1 MVGQSDAALLR
12 RRRRFFVVSSFF
24 SGSFAAGGML
34 IGVFDGDPLGYL
46 VGASFGAC
54 AVFWASHL
62 LIPPELLLNW
72 PATHFVWIAPSEPA
86 VQPPSRGC
94 SLREEPP
101 TPRPTASMNGVLVGI
116 STAHRNGL
124 CIVARRTFVG
134 R

>member
-1 MVGQSDAALLR
+1 MVGQSDAALLH
-12 RRRRFFVVSSFF
+12 RRRRFFVVNSFL

-62 LIPPELLLNW
+62 LIPPELLLDW

-86 VQPPSRGC
+86 VQPPVSWMQPTKK
-94 SLREEPP
+94 PP
-101 TPRPTASMNGVLVGI
+101 TPRPTASMNGV
-116 STAHRNGL
+116 
-124 CIVARRTFVG
+124 CG
-134 R
+134 RDLDGTP